1 MPRKSKPQKGSQRP
15 EILSKLL
22 YAKWGIIFCGVL
34 GVVLGYAFLSRA
46 FDTGSW
52 IQYFTA
58 VLFAFL
64 GIKILWR
71 YFKEDNGKKINQR
84 KARYY
89 KTTNCR

>member
-1 MPRKSKPQKGSQRP
+1 MPKKSNSQKRDDQQ
-15 EILSKLL
+15 EILNKILH
-22 YAKWGIIFCGVL
+22 AKWSVILRGVL
-34 GVVLGYAFLSRA
+34 GIILGYAFLSRA

>member
-1 MPRKSKPQKGSQRP
+1 MPKKSNSQKRDDQQ
-15 EILSKLL
+15 EILNKILH
-22 YAKWGIIFCGVL
+22 AKWSVILRGVL
-34 GVVLGYAFLSRA
+34 GIILGYAFLSRA

-71 YFKEDNGKKINQR
+71 YFKEDYGKKVNQR
-84 KARYY
+84 KAR
-89 KTTNCR
+89 